1 MLLYEER
8 EEVALMSGMY
18 FNRQIM
24 KKVSLD
30 NRLAFIRQLF
40 LTRIILFD
48 AFILLTLLALCR
60 EDLIIDIFIYKLI
73 LFENQLMLDYTDHPL
88 VYLI

>member
-1 MLLYEER
+1 MLLFEER

-30 NRLAFIRQLF
+30 NRLTLICQLF
-40 LTRIILFD
+40 LTGIIFFD
-48 AFILLTLLALCR
+48 AFILPTLLALCR
-60 EDLIIDIFIYKLI
+60 EDFIIDIFIYKLI
-73 LFENQLMLDYTDHPL
+73 LFEN
-88 VYLI
+88 